1 MHADTIGGSQ
11 LRGHG
16 RVFQI
21 HAVIARFRSLS
32 GVRKT
37 RAISRLG
44 FLWISGFQGNILTA
58 DRHEKYVAEIA
69 MSRAGEVRMREPEDG
84 RVLVAISGCP
94 LVALFKWPDLRIGRE
109 LHH

>member
-21 HAVIARFRSLS
+21 HASIPSFRRLS

-69 MSRAGEVRMREPEDG
+69 MSRAGEVRMREHEGG
-84 RVLVAISGCP
+84 RAVVAVSCCALVG
-94 LVALFKWPDLRIGRE
+94 LF
-109 LHH
+109 